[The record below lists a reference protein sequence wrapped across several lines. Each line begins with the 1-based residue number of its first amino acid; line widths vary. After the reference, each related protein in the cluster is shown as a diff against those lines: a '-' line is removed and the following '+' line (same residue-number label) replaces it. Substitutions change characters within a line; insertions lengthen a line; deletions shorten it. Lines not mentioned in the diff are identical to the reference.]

1 MTHINKNI
9 WDDVAISS
17 KKKCIKGPHIYWYV
31 DEFGAYSLRFEN
43 VINNQ
48 VKLDDIELEG
58 IKIEYINIKTNFIIN
73 LKLINNSNH
82 EIFYFLCCD
91 VIDNFSKYSNIQ
103 LSDIKKR
110 LLKWVDLLKKKH
122 LRELTISQ
130 QMGLYSELHTIF
142 NFLSNKISLENAILS
157 WKGPEMDKQDFDI
170 GDSLLEIKSYST
182 TKKKK
187 LSISS
192 IEQLDA
198 NHLPLY
204 LLTYE
209 LSLNEKGQNINDLLN
224 HFSDKIVEVS
234 FYAQSA
240 LFSKLFALGYQNEK
254 DAPQKFTVLSNEL
267 YKVENDFPRILK
279 NKISNAISNVKYEI
293 DVEQISSYKCNSE
306 NYFK

>member
-48 VKLDDIELEG
+48 VKLDDIDLEG
-58 IKIEYINIKTNFIIN
+58 IKIEYINTKTNFIIN
-73 LKLINNSNH
+73 LKLINNNNH

-91 VIDNFSKYSNIQ
+91 VIDNFSKDTTIQ

-110 LLKWVDLLKKKH
+110 LLKWVDLLKKKNS
-122 LRELTISQ
+122 RELSISQ

-142 NFLSNKISLENAILS
+142 NFLSNKITLENAILS
-157 WKGPEMDKQDFDI
+157 WKGPDMDKQDFDI

-198 NHLPLY
+198 NNLPLY
-204 LLTYE
+204 LFTYE
-209 LSLNEKGQNINDLLN
+209 LSLNEKGENINDMLN
-224 HFSDKIVEVS
+224 QYSDKIVELS
-234 FYAQSA
+234 FYAQSS
-240 LFSKLFALGYQNEK
+240 LFSKLFSLGYQNEK
-254 DAPQKFTVLSNEL
+254 DAPQKFTVLSNDL
-267 YKVENDFPRILK
+267 YKVENEFPRILK
-279 NKISNAISNVKYEI
+279 SKISSAISNVKYEI
-293 DVEQISSYKCNSE
+293 DVEQISSYKFNLE